1 MKNEKSKIS
10 RFKAFL
16 EGRWHRS
23 PLKVRRLVYGA
34 KNALYGAILAVLLLG
49 GCGTAKNV
57 PISTD
62 VKVEIKDSTVIHIK
76 DSLRITEATRYRD
89 MAWLGDSLK
98 IEGNRSRCWAVADT
112 ARGAIVGGLEEDE
125 VSERTRVVYRDR
137 WKVRDSLVF
146 RDVPIEIEKPV
157 EVIKIP
163 LVMKILSVVG
173 LLSLAGLIIWLVGK
187 IKGFDILKKIRLK

>member
-1 MKNEKSKIS
+1 MANFGSENKKGSGGPLGVLS
-10 RFKAFL
+10 SFL
-16 EGRWHRS
+16 
-23 PLKVRRLVYGA
+23 RRTVD
-34 KNALYGAILAVLLLG
+34 KEWAIMLLLLLVV
-49 GCGTAKNV
+49 GCGSVKTV
-57 PISTD
+57 PITTNTEVHYVDS
-62 VKVEIKDSTVIHIK
+62 VRYEIRDSV
-76 DSLRITEATRYRD
+76 RITEATRYRD

-112 ARGAIVGGLEEDE
+112 ARGAIVGGLEEDKVE
-125 VSERTRVVYRDR
+125 ERTRVVYRDR